1 MKASSMVFSGQKSSW
16 LLSALSCAVLSGVM
30 GCSAQVA
37 PTGGQISNPP
47 ATRAE
52 NIERLGAL
60 HARRTAEGDDREY
73 IVGPGDV
80 LGIRAFD
87 FDDLSRPVRVDGDG
101 NIALPLLETVHVG
114 GKTVSAVE
122 KELTKQ
128 LGEYM
133 YEPYVTVFIDEYR
146 SQQVVVVGAV
156 EKPGLITLVDRDS
169 TVLDAIAASG
179 GMTEAAAGRI
189 YVIPG
194 EERQSVDMDQLARA
208 LDDKTTQALV
218 ENADSDIQP
227 LMLNTKEAPQGV
239 ERFFWSLPVRGGDV
253 IVVATSGDFILQGWV
268 HKPGTYK
275 LQPGLTLRGAVAT
288 GGGLRFAADRN
299 SVRVHRLTADGQID
313 TETFSYE
320 AIVNDQIPDVFIH
333 EGDVVEVASSKMKLV
348 PYGVY
353 QLTVDLVRFGAGIKV
368 VP

>member
-1 MKASSMVFSGQKSSW
+1 MISSGQKSSW
-16 LLSALSCAVLSGVM
+16 LLRALSCAILSGVI

-47 ATRAE
+47 ATRAD
-52 NIERLGAL
+52 NIERLSAL
-60 HARRTAEGDDREY
+60 HAKRTAEGDDREY
-73 IVGPGDV
+73 IVGSGDV

-87 FDDLSRPVRVDGDG
+87 FDDLNRPVRVDGDG

-114 GKTVSAVE
+114 GLTVSAVE
-122 KELTKQ
+122 KKLTKQ
-128 LGEYM
+128 LGAYM

-156 EKPGLITLVDRDS
+156 EKPGLVMLVDRDS

-179 GMTEAAAGRI
+179 GMTDAAAGRI

-194 EERQSVDMDQLARA
+194 EDRKSVDMDQLARA
-208 LDDKTTQALV
+208 LDDKATQALV
-218 ENADSDIQP
+218 EKADSDVQP

-253 IVVATSGDFILQGWV
+253 IVVATSGNFILQGWV

-299 SVRVHRLTADGQID
+299 AVRVHRLTADGEID

>member
-1 MKASSMVFSGQKSSW
+1 
-16 LLSALSCAVLSGVM
+16 LIALGCALLSGVI
-30 GCSAQVA
+30 GCSAKVV
-37 PTGGQISNPP
+37 PTGSQISNPP
-47 ATRAE
+47 ATRAD
-52 NIERLGAL
+52 NIERLGKL
-60 HARRTAEGDDREY
+60 HATRSAEADDREY

-87 FDDLSRPVRVDGDG
+87 FNELNRPVRVDGDG

-114 GKTVSAVE
+114 GRTVSAVE
-122 KELTKQ
+122 KELTRQ
-128 LGEYM
+128 LGKYM
-133 YEPYVTVFIDEYR
+133 YEPYVTVFVDEYR

-156 EKPGLITLVDRDS
+156 QKPGLITLVDRDS

-179 GMTEAAAGRI
+179 GMTDGAAGRI
-189 YVIPG
+189 YLLPG
-194 EERQSVDMDQLARA
+194 EERNTIDIDQLALA
-208 LDDKTTQALV
+208 LNDKATQAMV
-218 ENADSDIQP
+218 EKTDSDAQP

-253 IVVATSGDFILQGWV
+253 IVVATTGNFILQGWV

-288 GGGLRFAADRN
+288 GGGLRFAADR
-299 SVRVHRLTADGQID
+299 SDVRVHRLTADGDID

-320 AIVNDQIPDVFIH
+320 AIVRDQMPDVFIH